1 MRVTIV
7 GAGRMARGIGT
18 RVLAGGHELSLL
30 DRDEEE
36 ARELAAELSGSS
48 AGAATASGAALSPEA
63 ISGEVVVLAVPYAAV
78 ADVLRHVGAALR
90 GKVVVDITNPL
101 NQTYDGLATPP
112 GRSAAEETQALVG
125 PDARVVKAFNTTFA
139 NTLVEGQV
147 AGQPLDVFV
156 AGDDAAAKAVVARLA
171 SDGAL
176 HPVDVGPLERARQ
189 LEQIGFLGIMIQQPL
204 GLGFRSGWKLLL
216 PQS

>member
-18 RVLAGGHELSLL
+18 RGRGGGHELSRLG
-30 DRDEEE
+30 RDEEE
-36 ARELAAELSGSS
+36 ARELAAELSGSN

-63 ISGEVVVLAVPYAAV
+63 ISGEVVVLAVPYSAV

-125 PDARVVKAFNTTFA
+125 PDARVGKAFNTTFA
-139 NTLVEGQV
+139 NTLVEGPV
-147 AGQPLDVFV
+147 AGQALDVFV
-156 AGDDAAAKAVVARLA
+156 ARGGSA
-171 SDGAL
+171 
-176 HPVDVGPLERARQ
+176 
-189 LEQIGFLGIMIQQPL
+189 
-204 GLGFRSGWKLLL
+204 
-216 PQS
+216 

>member
-1 MRVTIV
+1 MRPHGRYAMRVTIV

-18 RVLAGGHELSLL
+18 RVLAGGHDLSLL
-30 DRDEEE
+30 GQDEEE

-48 AGAATASGAALSPEA
+48 TGAATASGAALSSEA
-63 ISGEVVVLAVPYAAV
+63 ISGEVVILAVPYAAV

-112 GRSAAEETQALVG
+112 GISAAEETQALVG

-139 NTLVEGQV
+139 TTLVEGQV

-156 AGDDAAAKAVVARLA
+156 AGGTCSHRRWVAAGV
-171 SDGAL
+171 
-176 HPVDVGPLERARQ
+176 
-189 LEQIGFLGIMIQQPL
+189 
-204 GLGFRSGWKLLL
+204 
-216 PQS
+216 